1 MTRTIIESSIQEFE
15 DQLKVATKPG
25 TPSQSTHPPS
35 TRAPESLVLGFAMR
49 RMHSVGPLLV
59 LAGFAAIFVY
69 GHRNDWTLPKFSSL
83 TGSAN
88 NRVDDWCEEH
98 GVPESIC
105 VQCDP
110 LLMPKGA
117 DYGWCAEHGV
127 HNCLLHHPDLAQ
139 LKSLPIAEPAD
150 QERAKRALAVS
161 SRKANN
167 SECKVYQTRIQFA
180 SVESAKQA
188 GVDVELVDRKK
199 IVESVRGSGSIVYD
213 PTHLAS
219 LAARAKGNVVT
230 VRKHVGDRVTR
241 GEVLAVI
248 DAAEV
253 GNLKTSLMRALAEER
268 LQVRNVE
275 RLTGAQ
281 AAIAESLLINAHAAL
296 SKARADVLSS
306 EQSLRNLGLKVQ
318 LDELA
323 GLTESQILD
332 RIRFIGI
339 PETLAREINSQS
351 DTSNL
356 IPVLS
361 PLAGIVIERTVS
373 PGEVVDT
380 SKNLFQVADT
390 SQMWLMLSVSQ
401 EHAGKL
407 QIGQPVEFRS
417 NAMLEVVAGK
427 IEWISTTADKTTR
440 MIQIRAILE
449 NKRGHLRNETFG
461 IGEVIL
467 RSEPDAIVIPTEA
480 SHWEGCCQVVF
491 VRDKNY
497 FDSPE
502 SYKVFHVRSVRLGA
516 TDGKFTEVISGV
528 LPGEVIATVGSD
540 VLRAQLLKNNLG
552 AGCDCCAK

>member
-1 MTRTIIESSIQEFE
+1 MTRTIIEPSVLELENQSKTVRAAETASHSP
-15 DQLKVATKPG
+15 QLPLKRVTE
-25 TPSQSTHPPS
+25 
-35 TRAPESLVLGFAMR
+35 RAIGELAR
-49 RMHSVGPLLV
+49 RTLHAVGPLLV
-59 LAGFAAIFVY
+59 LMGFAAIFVY
-69 GHRNDWTLPKFSSL
+69 GHRNDWKLPKFSSL
-83 TGSAN
+83 SGNVDT
-88 NRVDDWCEEH
+88 RVNDWCEEH
-98 GVPESIC
+98 SVPESIC

-110 LLMPKGA
+110 TLMPKGS
-117 DYGWCAEHGV
+117 DYGWCEVHGV
-127 HNCLLHHPDLAQ
+127 HNCPLHHPDVVQ
-139 LKSLPIAEPAD
+139 LKSLPMVEHAD
-150 QERAKRALAVS
+150 LERASRALAIMP
-161 SRKANN
+161 RKANN
-167 SECKVYQTRIQFA
+167 SQCKVYQTRIQFA
-180 SVESAKQA
+180 SVESVKQA

-199 IVESVRGSGSIVYD
+199 IVESVHGSGAIVYD
-213 PTHLAS
+213 PTRLAS
-219 LAARAKGNVVT
+219 LASRAKGSVVT
-230 VRKHVGDRVTR
+230 VRKNVGDHVSR

-253 GNLKTSLMRALAEER
+253 GNLKTALMRSLAEER

-275 RLTGAQ
+275 RLTGAKD
-281 AAIAESLLINAHAAL
+281 AIPGSLLINAQAAL

-318 LDELA
+318 LDELN

-332 RIRFIGI
+332 RLRFIGI
-339 PETLAREINSQS
+339 PEPLAREINSQS

-356 IPVLS
+356 IPIHS
-361 PLAGIVIERTVS
+361 PLDGIVIERAVS

-380 SKNLFQVADT
+380 SKSLFQIADT

-417 NAMLEVVAGK
+417 DALREVVVGK

-440 MIQIRAILE
+440 MIQVRAILE
-449 NKRGHLRNETFG
+449 NEKGKLRNETFG

-467 RSEPDAIVIPTEA
+467 RDEPNAIVIPTEA
-480 SHWEGCCQVVF
+480 THWEGCCQVVF

-502 SYKVFHVRSVRLGA
+502 SYKVFHVRSVCLGA
-516 TDGKFTEVISGV
+516 SNGKFTEVISGV
-528 LPGEVIATVGSD
+528 LPGEVIATAGSD

-552 AGCDCCAK
+552 AGCDCVAE